1 MPECYDYEWY
11 CLTHNCEFERKDHS
25 PPERCP
31 QAIGCL
37 EFEDDEPESC
47 EITTIGEHR
56 EAMAIPEP
64 EDRERSTFWDGR

>member
-1 MPECYDYEWY
+1 MAEFYDEDWY
-11 CLTHNCEFERKDHS
+11 CATHDHKWNRANDEHTT
-25 PPERCP
+25 PRHCP
-31 QAIGCL
+31 KSQAWL
-37 EFEDDEPESC
+37 EDDEPERC